1 MSTIIWFIFTFWIP
15 CYVLISIVTLKV
27 RPKSNCPIKNH
38 SKIMSEMKN
47 WGNYISWKQSN
58 PQTPDR
64 QPLWQTWYI
73 GQKIPLK
80 IQLNINYM
88 LTFLLQ
94 FCNMW
99 NKCVVWCQK
108 LSFSEFL
115 YKESHF
121 KRLPAFVMGNF
132 QHTTIVSHSE
142 KLMKENAHLSNSM

>member
-15 CYVLISIVTLKV
+15 CFVLISIATLKV

-58 PQTPDR
+58 PQTSDR

-94 FCNMW
+94 FCIMW

-108 LSFSEFL
+108 LSFSEFWDTKRVISNA
-115 YKESHF
+115 YRHYSKG
-121 KRLPAFVMGNF
+121 KRLTYNYHESWRETYHGNANIY
-132 QHTTIVSHSE
+132 QI
-142 KLMKENAHLSNSM
+142 